1 MSALQEQPVTET
13 VQTVR
18 RVVQPQY
25 LNTEE
30 AAAYLGIA
38 AITLEKWRTLRI
50 GPAYTSL
57 PRCTRYAVKDLD
69 DFMTRFRTEAA
80 DKPFNP
86 DERRGRPRKDG
97 SRPNAETGSAR
108 QRSAGLLR
116 MEGR

>member
-1 MSALQEQPVTET
+1 MPAVNEQPIAET

-30 AAAYLGIA
+30 AAAYLGISP
-38 AITLEKWRTLRI
+38 ITLEKWRTLRI

-69 DFMTRFRTEAA
+69 EFMARHRTEAA

-86 DERRGRPRKDG
+86 DERRGRPRRDG
-97 SRPNAETGSAR
+97 SKPNAATGTAK
-108 QRSAGLLR
+108 AR
-116 MEGR
+116 MEGK